1 MMLVQVLALLSLGA
15 LSSSAPTQATRPTST
30 GSPSPQE
37 ERSRALVGLIIQEIL
52 QDMQKLKLNTVSS
65 FILKGVHLA
74 AFLSQALF

>member
-1 MMLVQVLALLSLGA
+1 MLVQVLALLSLGA
-15 LSSSAPTQATRPTST
+15 LSSSAPTRATRPTSA

-52 QDMQKLKLNTVSS
+52 QDMQKLQLNTVSS

-74 AFLSQALF
+74 AFPPQALF